1 MWSERNTV
9 GETTKY
15 DGQMQRER
23 KQKGRRDKSS
33 PPPRDEAPCD
43 GRRGPATLTMMLG
56 INQLSAT
63 LRLKLIPLSCL
74 HAPVKPDNG
83 SLDPSPEAIS
93 LFSQSPV
100 VPAYLHVDE

>member
-33 PPPRDEAPCD
+33 PPPPGMKLLVMD
-43 GRRGPATLTMMLG
+43 G
-56 INQLSAT
+56 
-63 LRLKLIPLSCL
+63 K
-74 HAPVKPDNG
+74 V
-83 SLDPSPEAIS
+83 IS
-93 LFSQSPV
+93 VS
-100 VPAYLHVDE
+100 